1 MKKYFLFLFLFSL
14 CSLVAFSQTNILS
27 TNITAEQ
34 IMLGNYSP
42 TNYKATN
49 VIIHPDSIVSGVYN
63 NLNQDS
69 VRSYLERIVSFQNRN
84 TGSDTLS
91 SVKGIGAARRWAFK
105 KFQEFSAASENRL
118 VTSYLQFDRLICN
131 INQHRNIFTVLPG
144 MDSTDN
150 SIIIIEAHLDSR
162 CQGSC
167 DTACLAEG
175 AEDNASGSALV
186 LELARVMSKYSYDHT
201 IVFMLTIGEEQGLYG
216 ADAFSDYVQQ
226 KGINVKAV
234 FNNDVIGGIICGQT
248 SSAPSCPGLNHIDST
263 QVRLFSSGSFNSK
276 NKSLCRFIKLEYQEE
291 LLPLVQVP
299 MLLTLMSAEDRTGRG
314 GDHIPF
320 RQKGYT
326 AMRFCSAN
334 EHGDA
339 SNGPGYTDRQHT
351 DDDILGVD
359 TNNDNIID
367 SLFVNINYLLRN
379 AAINA
384 TASAMAAIGPET
396 PTFSGV
402 KYNNGIVVTI
412 NDPLNYMNYRVGVR
426 TTMIDFDTVYT
437 FTNTQVDTIYPPNGG
452 TVFITVASVD
462 SSGVES
468 FFSDETNFA
477 AVGEVELVNEEK
489 KSIELLQNRPN
500 PFDEAT
506 YISVKVDEHNYK
518 YNSAFIEIRDIQGK
532 LVEKIDISLNYGIN
546 EVLYTHG
553 YNQIGSYLY
562 SLVIDGKP
570 VSSKWMVFAN

>member
-1 MKKYFLFLFLFSL
+1 MKKYFLLLFSV
-14 CSLVAFSQTNILS
+14 CSLAAFSQTNILS
-27 TNITAEQ
+27 TNPTAEQ

-42 TNYKATN
+42 INYKATN
-49 VIIHPDSIVSGVYN
+49 VIIHPDSIVSGVYK

-91 SVKGIGAARRWAFK
+91 SVKGIGAARRWTFK

-131 INQHRNIFTVLPG
+131 MNQHRNIFTVLPG

-162 CQGSC
+162 CQTSC

-186 LELARVMSKYSYDHT
+186 LELARVMSNYSYDHT

-263 QVRLFSSGSFNSK
+263 QVRLFSSGSFNSPH
-276 NKSLCRFIKLEYQEE
+276 KSLCRFIKLEYQEE
-291 LLPLVQVP
+291 LLPLVKVP

-320 RQKGYT
+320 RQKGYK

-359 TNNDNIID
+359 TNNDSIID

-384 TASAMAAIGPET
+384 TASAMAAVGPET

-402 KYNNGIVVTI
+402 KHNNGIIVTI

-426 TTMIDFDTVYT
+426 TTMIDFDTIYT
-437 FTNTQVDTIYPPNGG
+437 FTNTQLDTIYPPNGG

-462 SSGVES
+462 SNGVES
-468 FFSDETNFA
+468 FFSNETNFA
-477 AVGEVELVNEEK
+477 AVGEMELVNEEK

-506 YISVKVDEHNYK
+506 YISVKVDEPNYK

-532 LVEKIDISLNYGIN
+532 LVEKIDIPLNYGIN

-570 VSSKWMVFAN
+570 ISSKWMVFAN

>member
-1 MKKYFLFLFLFSL
+1 MKKCFLFLFSF
-14 CSLVAFSQTNILS
+14 CSLAAFSQTNILS
-27 TNITAEQ
+27 TNPTAEQ

-42 TNYKATN
+42 ANYKASN

-131 INQHRNIFTVLPG
+131 MNQHRNIFTVLPG

-263 QVRLFSSGSFNSK
+263 QVRLFSSGSFNSPH
-276 NKSLCRFIKLEYQEE
+276 KSLCRFIKLEYQEE

-320 RQKGYT
+320 RQKGYK

-384 TASAMAAIGPET
+384 TASAMAAVGPET

-402 KYNNGIVVTI
+402 KYNNGIIVTI
-412 NDPLNYMNYRVGVR
+412 TDPLNYMNYRVGVR
-426 TTMIDFDTVYT
+426 TTMIDFDTIYT

-462 SSGVES
+462 SNGVES
-468 FFSDETNFA
+468 LFSDETNFA

-489 KSIELLQNRPN
+489 SPIELLQNRPN

-532 LVEKIDISLNYGIN
+532 LVEKIDIPLNYGIN

>member
-1 MKKYFLFLFLFSL
+1 MKKYFLFLFSL
-14 CSLVAFSQTNILS
+14 CSLAAFSQTNILS
-27 TNITAEQ
+27 TNTTAEQ

-42 TNYKATN
+42 NNYKATN
-49 VIIHPDSIVSGVYN
+49 VIIHPDSIVNGVYN

-167 DTACLAEG
+167 DTNCLAEG

-263 QVRLFSSGSFNSK
+263 QVRLFSSGSFNSPH
-276 NKSLCRFIKLEYQEE
+276 KSLCRFIKLEYQEE

-299 MLLTLMSAEDRTGRG
+299 MLLTLMSAEDRAGRG

-320 RQKGYT
+320 RQKGYK

-402 KYNNGIVVTI
+402 KYGNGIIVTI
-412 NDPLNYMNYRVGVR
+412 NDPLNYMNYRVGIR

-462 SSGVES
+462 SNGVES
-468 FFSDETNFA
+468 LFSNETNFA

-489 KSIELLQNRPN
+489 NPVELLQNRPN

-532 LVEKIDISLNYGIN
+532 LVEKIDIPLNYGIN

-562 SLVIDGKP
+562 SLVIDEKP

>member
-1 MKKYFLFLFLFSL
+1 MKKCFLFLFSI

-42 TNYKATN
+42 ANYKATN

-263 QVRLFSSGSFNSK
+263 QVRLFSSGSFNSPH
-276 NKSLCRFIKLEYQEE
+276 KSLCRFIKLEYQEE

-320 RQKGYT
+320 RQKGYK

-384 TASAMAAIGPET
+384 TASAMAAVGPET

-402 KYNNGIVVTI
+402 KYNNGIIVTI
-412 NDPLNYMNYRVGVR
+412 TDPLNYMNYRVGVR
-426 TTMIDFDTVYT
+426 TTMIDFDTIYT

-462 SSGVES
+462 SNGVES
-468 FFSDETNFA
+468 LFSDETNFA

-489 KSIELLQNRPN
+489 SPIELLQNRPN

-506 YISVKVDEHNYK
+506 YISVKVDEPNYK

-532 LVEKIDISLNYGIN
+532 LVEKIDIPLNYGIN